1 MPLDNIC
8 RSPIYIG
15 GMSDRPLQEP
25 TLLLLTA
32 LADEPRHGYGLIQEI
47 DAISRGRVRMRT
59 GTLYGALD
67 RLLQQGLI
75 RVEREE
81 VVDGRARKVYA
92 LAEPG
97 RSVLAAETERLR
109 TVVAEAERRMAAR
122 RATATGPKGALA

>member
-1 MPLDNIC
+1 
-8 RSPIYIG
+8 
-15 GMSDRPLQEP
+15 MSDRPLQEP

-47 DAISRGRVRMRT
+47 DAISHGRVRMRT

-75 RVEREE
+75 EVQREE

-92 LAEPG
+92 LASAG
-97 RSVLAAETERLR
+97 RSTLAAETARLR
-109 TVVAEAERRMAAR
+109 SVVEEAERRLAGRRASAAR
-122 RATATGPKGALA
+122 PKGALA

>member
-1 MPLDNIC
+1 
-8 RSPIYIG
+8 
-15 GMSDRPLQEP
+15 MSDRPLQEP

-32 LADEPRHGYGLIQEI
+32 LADAPRHGYGLIQEI
-47 DAISRGRVRMRT
+47 DAISQGRVRMRT

-92 LAEPG
+92 LAEAG
-97 RSVLAAETERLR
+97 RATLAAETERLR
-109 TVVAEAERRMAAR
+109 AVVAEAERRMATR
-122 RATATGPKGALA
+122 RAPVTRPKGALA

>member
-1 MPLDNIC
+1 
-8 RSPIYIG
+8 
-15 GMSDRPLQEP
+15 MSDRPLQEP

-47 DAISRGRVRMRT
+47 DAISQGRVRMRT

-92 LAEPG
+92 LAEAG
-97 RSVLAAETERLR
+97 RGVLVAETERLR
-109 TVVAEAERRMAAR
+109 AVVVEAERRLAAR
-122 RATATGPKGALA
+122 RAPGTRPKGALA

>member
-1 MPLDNIC
+1 
-8 RSPIYIG
+8 
-15 GMSDRPLQEP
+15 MSDRPLQEP

-47 DAISRGRVRMRT
+47 DTISQGRVRMRT

-81 VVDGRARKVYA
+81 VVDGRAREVYA
-92 LAEPG
+92 LAEAG
-97 RSVLAAETERLR
+97 RTVLAAETERLR
-109 TVVAEAERRMAAR
+109 AVVAEAERRMAAR
-122 RATATGPKGALA
+122 RAQATRPKGALA

>member
-1 MPLDNIC
+1 
-8 RSPIYIG
+8 
-15 GMSDRPLQEP
+15 MSDRPLQEP

-47 DAISRGRVRMRT
+47 DAISQGRVRMRT

-97 RSVLAAETERLR
+97 RSTLAAEMERLR
-109 TVVAEAERRMAAR
+109 AVVAEAERRMAAR
-122 RATATGPKGALA
+122 NAPAIRPKGALA